1 MTPVNF
7 NPRPREGSDHPGR
20 GAALDAAGFQS
31 TPPRGERLGG
41 RFLGATLA
49 YYFNPR
55 PREGSDGSKLTKVLH
70 PSDFNPR
77 PARGATFIRNICSGI
92 GSISIHAPA
101 MGATANITYFFYS
114 RVPFLINIHKFQY
127 FLTIQI

>member
-77 PARGATFIRNICSGI
+77 PRE
-92 GSISIHAPA
+92 GSD
-101 MGATANITYFFYS
+101 FYPEYMLWHWLNFNPRPREGS
-114 RVPFLINIHKFQY
+114 DPSSY
-127 FLTIQI
+127 A